1 MRRHKTD
8 GYLPTFGGDSK
19 AAEEERRNRMAKK
32 LNRAKQVAK
41 NNEKKN
47 RYRKS
52 VDITMFGSSLQQ
64 KLSDLKDYDKKE

>member
-52 VDITMFGSSLQQ
+52 VDITMKASSLQQ
-64 KLSDLKDYDKKE
+64 KLSDLKDYDKKG